1 MIANF
6 NFGAKPTPMKKKANT
21 KTPNLLAELTKRKM
35 DQQKSGSQGEAF
47 GKFKPNKPR
56 NLNNSNVGPSWGGRK
71 GN

>member
-1 MIANF
+1 
-6 NFGAKPTPMKKKANT
+6 MKKKS
-21 KTPNLLAELTKRKM
+21 KTEKKPNLLAELTKRKM
-35 DQQKSGSQGEAF
+35 EAQKAGASSEAF